1 MRKIYSFSDFS
12 SLYEADAVTPTPTEA
27 SKLYD
32 QTLGLIL
39 TTALNAYTSELDFP
53 IKSYDANIDAD
64 VAAIK
69 STPVLDKPGAL
80 KTIMGKVQKAAAD
93 NTSEGAKEA
102 IDAWVAA
109 GSKAVD
115 ALTAL
120 INQYK
125 DQPEELKHINDSIN
139 SKVDEFLENL
149 IDSSKDNTLKAEV
162 IAAKKDNNS
171 EQFEGAEEISEAM
184 DWLKGKKGMIED
196 VAKQITLVS
205 AKLANLAET
214 PGMAQSVTS
223 LQAEVVKIAA
233 EMGALL
239 DKKNSEISK
248 EDIKK
253 AAARLAEIPTEAD
266 KMAEKMLKQDATNK
280 EASSILVQAFG
291 LVQTAKNL
299 EKEYLNKKEEA
310 KQKETAAK
318 VKVTLTVPTVDYTP
332 EETKN
337 VNPEVKKFQELVVDK
352 FGKIKAITALPQ
364 YTKMGTDGKFGPNT
378 RDIVKILKKGFD
390 LQDSSGDITKELV
403 DEIQIQADTIKESNN
418 SRIFKFS
425 DFVNISEAAFNLT
438 AAVDTA
444 KALPTYKPASTGSGA
459 SSKTAAKVEV
469 KKEEVKKE
477 EVKKED
483 TSLKQA
489 LTNGEIQTIAEELI
503 KAANGGGTAEGK
515 VLMSIEKLK
524 NKKDFQILD
533 ALIKKSK
540 EARLSSNS
548 YAALK
553 AMGLSRGSEYKNIQD
568 LINGEMG
575 ADDIGTVRSI
585 KNHLLKIGVDASYK
599 YGIESGDYIE
609 DSFSIK

>member
-214 PGMAQSVTS
+214 PGMAQSVSS

-418 SRIFKFS
+418 PRIFKFS

-503 KAANGGGTAEGK
+503 DASGGDTDEPKFLSA
-515 VLMSIEKLK
+515 VEKLK
-524 NKKDFQILD
+524 NKKDFEILNGLLSRSN
-533 ALIKKSK
+533 AVQGNFKKLGELGLKRGSIKKNLA
-540 EARLSSNS
+540 ELVNNEFG
-548 YAALK
+548 Y
-553 AMGLSRGSEYKNIQD
+553 
-568 LINGEMG
+568 
-575 ADDIGTVRSI
+575 DDTGTVRLI
-585 KNHLLKIGVDASYK
+585 KDHLKKIGVDASYSSTK
-599 YGIESGDYIE
+599 DGTYIE
-609 DSFSIK
+609 DSFTIK

>member
-12 SLYEADAVTPTPTEA
+12 SLYEADAVTPTEA

-93 NTSEGAKEA
+93 NKAEGAKEA

-149 IDSSKDNTLKAEV
+149 IDSSKDNTLKADV
-162 IAAKKDNNS
+162 ISAKKDNNS
-171 EQFEGAEEISEAM
+171 EQFEGAEEISEAA

-196 VAKQITLVS
+196 VARQITLVS

-214 PGMAQSVTS
+214 PGMAQSVSS

-310 KQKETAAK
+310 NQKETAAK

-403 DEIQIQADTIKESNN
+403 DEIQIQADTIKESDN

-477 EVKKED
+477 D

-489 LTNGEIQTIAEELI
+489 LTNGEIQTITKELI
-503 KAANGGGTAEGK
+503 DASNGSTDEPKFLSA
-515 VLMSIEKLK
+515 IEKLK
-524 NKKDFQILD
+524 NKKDFEILNG
-533 ALIKKSK
+533 L
-540 EARLSSNS
+540 LSRSNS
-548 YAALK
+548 VQGNFKKLGELGLK
-553 AMGLSRGSEYKNIQD
+553 YGSTYKN
-568 LINGEMG
+568 LAAMINGEMG
-575 ADDIGTVRSI
+575 SDDTGTVRLI
-585 KNHLLKIGVDASYK
+585 KDHLKKIGVDANYSSTK
-599 YGIESGDYIE
+599 DGTYIE
-609 DSFSIK
+609 DSFTIK

>member
-489 LTNGEIQTIAEELI
+489 LSNGEIQNIAKELI
-503 KAANGGGTAEGK
+503 DASNGLKTNEPKFLAA
-515 VLMSIEKLK
+515 VEKLK

-540 EARLSSNS
+540 EARLGPNP

-553 AMGLSRGSEYKNIQD
+553 GMGLSSGSEYKNLQEM
-568 LINGEMG
+568 INEEMG
-575 ADDIGTVRSI
+575 SDDTGTVRLI
-585 KNHLLKIGVDASYK
+585 KDHLKKIGVDASYSSTK
-599 YGIESGDYIE
+599 DGTYIE
-609 DSFSIK
+609 DSFRIK